1 MTRLLATEAA
11 AIVSLF
17 VFGCALFIGLYVGV

>member
-1 MTRLLATEAA
+1 MTRLFATEAA